1 VAQGKRMLL
10 SSDAADVR
18 FTTDAALLERVLGNM
33 LENALEASPLGRTIA
48 LGCRAGDNTV
58 TFEVR
63 NPGYMP
69 RHVQLQIFQRG
80 FSTHG
85 AGRGFGAYAM
95 KLIAERY
102 LRGSVSFDCS
112 GGQTT
117 FVAVIP
123 RDAGN

>member
-1 VAQGKRMLL
+1 
-10 SSDAADVR
+10 
-18 FTTDAALLERVLGNM
+18 
-33 LENALEASPLGRTIA
+33 
-48 LGCRAGDNTV
+48 
-58 TFEVR
+58 
-63 NPGYMP
+63 
-69 RHVQLQIFQRG
+69 
-80 FSTHG
+80 
-85 AGRGFGAYAM
+85 M